1 MQEITYFQVGKSW
14 ILQRQHEN
22 VGVACLSSEELH
34 TPLGSLQDKL
44 LLLKKFKWQKENIKK
59 TSENYQKI

>member
-14 ILQRQHEN
+14 LLQRHHEH

-34 TPLGSLQDKL
+34 TPPGSLQDKL
-44 LLLKKFKWQKENIKK
+44 LPLKIIKMIKENITN